1 MKMKYRIVDSDN
13 SNISFLIINYVSC
26 SKVVQVGIMH
36 STTQVVY
43 QRKSS
48 ILGFSAL
55 FLSFSLWELDLMFTK
70 YI

>member
-13 SNISFLIINYVSC
+13 SNISFLIINYVSS

-36 STTQVVY
+36 STQVY